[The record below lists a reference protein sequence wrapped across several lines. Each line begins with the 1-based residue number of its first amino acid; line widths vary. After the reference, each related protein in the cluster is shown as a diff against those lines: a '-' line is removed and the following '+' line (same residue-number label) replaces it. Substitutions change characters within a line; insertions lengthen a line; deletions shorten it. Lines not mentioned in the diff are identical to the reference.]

1 MSRITFSID
10 AREVDSLLS
19 TIERKFRRRTVNRGL
34 RTAAKILRAV
44 ALPSTP
50 RKTGMLRRALKV
62 RRLRNVP
69 RSTAG
74 IALIIGKKW
83 FAGSTYYGAFV
94 EWGHGIGKRSSGV
107 RAAQREARRTRDR
120 SQRAALLEALRRG
133 DSRSRVPARLM
144 LTNAARMAGAFAA
157 QAAVQEIRR
166 EVESIRRGQGLH
178 RGEEAS
184 TDG

>member
-62 RRLRNVP
+62 RRLRNVS
-69 RSTAG
+69 RSTAA

-83 FAGSTYYGAFV
+83 FTGSTFYGAFV

-107 RAAQREARRTRDR
+107 RASQREARRNP

-144 LTNAARMAGAFAA
+144 LTNAARMAGSFAL
-157 QAAVQEIRR
+157 QAGVQEIRR

-178 RGEEAS
+178 RGEETS